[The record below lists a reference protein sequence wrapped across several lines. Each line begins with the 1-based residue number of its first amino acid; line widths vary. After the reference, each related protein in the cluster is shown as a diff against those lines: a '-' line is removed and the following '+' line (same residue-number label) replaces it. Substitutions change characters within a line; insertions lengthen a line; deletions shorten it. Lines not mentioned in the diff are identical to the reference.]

1 MYTDN
6 QKIRDFIIKE
16 IENHASD
23 IVPLVAKEFGFSR
36 QRAHVY
42 VAREVANGTL
52 IKVGENRWT
61 RYFLAGSKNIEF
73 SIKIKP
79 GLAEDL
85 VWSKYVKPMLISY
98 SENVRNICNYGFTEI
113 FNNAID
119 HSGGTSIFVNV
130 KVDEKNVNIIIMDNG
145 VGIFQKIQKAL
156 HLESMREAILHL
168 SKGKFTT
175 DPSKHTGEGIFFTS
189 RMCDSFSIMSDDL
202 YYTFTGKDWFLS
214 SEKKEEFGEGTF
226 IKLVVSIKSKKT
238 PKEIMDQFSDL
249 EIGFGKTIVA
259 VALSADPN
267 DPHVSRSQAKRL
279 LMGLEKFK
287 QIVLDFKGVSSVGQA
302 FVDEVFRVFQNEHLD
317 ITIQYSNAN
326 PEVDTMIKRGLAN
339 KQTM

>member
-1 MYTDN
+1 MNTHVTRV
-6 QKIRDFIIKE
+6 KDFIIRE
-16 IENHASD
+16 VENHASD

-36 QRAHVY
+36 QRAHRY
-42 VAREVANGTL
+42 VAREVAKGTL

-85 VWSKYVKPMLISY
+85 VWSKYVKPMVLSY
-98 SENVRNICNYGFTEI
+98 PDNIRNICNYVFTEI

-119 HSGGTSIFVNV
+119 HSAGTSIFVNISI
-130 KVDEKNVNIIIMDNG
+130 DNRYINMTIMDNG

-156 HLESMREAILHL
+156 ELSSIREAVLHL

-175 DPSKHTGEGIFFTS
+175 DPSKHTGEGIFFSS
-189 RMCDSFSIMSDDL
+189 RLCDKFSIISDNL
-202 YYTFTGKDWFLS
+202 YYIFENKDWFLS
-214 SEKKEEFGEGTF
+214 SEKKEDFGQGTY
-226 IKLVVSIKSKKT
+226 IKMCVALNSKKT
-238 PKEIMDQFSDL
+238 PKEIMDQFSDQ

-287 QIVLDFKGVSSVGQA
+287 HIVLDFAGVSSVGQA
-302 FVDEVFRVFQNEHLD
+302 FVDEIFRVFQNEHPN
-317 ITIQYSNAN
+317 IKIQYFNAN
-326 PEVDTMIKRGLAN
+326 HEVDLMIKRGLAT
-339 KQTM
+339 K